1 MIITPC
7 KDCME
12 RYIGCHSSC
21 DRYIGWRKEFDEQ
34 KKEILKVRVAE
45 NAANARRN
53 EGIRK
58 MQKNYR

>member
-21 DRYIGWRKEFDEQ
+21 EKYIEWRKEFDEQ
-34 KKEILKVRVAE
+34 KKEILKVRIVE
-45 NAANARRN
+45 NEANARRN
-53 EGIRK
+53 AGIRK